1 MSQDIIADL
10 FRIVLIPL
18 LAALTTFGV
27 KWLNAKAQSIREN
40 TDNEML
46 NKYLGMLAET
56 ITNCVIAT
64 NQTYVDSL
72 KKTGGF
78 NKDAQKVAF
87 KATYE
92 SVMAILSD
100 DAKEYLSNALGDL
113 ETYIVREIEANV
125 KTAKME

>member
-46 NKYLGMLAET
+46 NKYLGMLAGT

-72 KKTGGF
+72 KKMGSF
-78 NKDAQKVAF
+78 DKDAQEYAF

-113 ETYIVREIEANV
+113 ETYIIREIEANV
-125 KTAKME
+125 KSAKME